1 MEREDKVERKGGSG
15 ASGGGG
21 DPKKRLSCKVA
32 HMTEWRV
39 NQHEHPAG
47 DKKRGCN
54 GSEIMCV

>member
-1 MEREDKVERKGGSG
+1 MERKGGSG

-21 DPKKRLSCKVA
+21 DPKERLSCKVA